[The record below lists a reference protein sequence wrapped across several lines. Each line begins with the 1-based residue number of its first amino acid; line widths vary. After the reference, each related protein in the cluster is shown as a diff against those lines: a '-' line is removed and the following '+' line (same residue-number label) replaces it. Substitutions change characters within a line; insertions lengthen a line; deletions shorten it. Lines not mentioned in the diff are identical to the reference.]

1 MTRQSDENINEVR
14 QQQLSINNCIMTSLQ
29 ERIAAIQ
36 LQLTA
41 FRRRKS
47 AKIAHKNLPS
57 EQDNSD
63 PKKQPSAVLFDESA
77 RSSRSPTA
85 SPDYPNQDA
94 LLNNTIKVTLKKVK
108 QQLGFSLT
116 GGEREGRTVRIHSV
130 AADGLASQDGRLR
143 EGDILVSINGEA
155 VLGSH
160 RDLAVAILESIPIN
174 TDIEIEIYR
183 SESTGQQKTRA
194 KSR

>member
-1 MTRQSDENINEVR
+1 MTSSSDENVNKVR
-14 QQQLSINNCIMTSLQ
+14 QQQLSITNRMLTSMQ
-29 ERIAAIQ
+29 EQIATLQ

-47 AKIAHKNLPS
+47 PKIAHKSLPS
-57 EQDNSD
+57 EPDSSD
-63 PKKQPSAVLFDESA
+63 PKKLPSTVPLDESA
-77 RSSRSPTA
+77 KSSRSPTA
-85 SPDYPNQDA
+85 SPDYPSQDA
-94 LLNNTIKVTLKKVK
+94 LMNNTIKVTLKKSK

-116 GGEREGRTVRIHSV
+116 GGEREGRTIRIHSV
-130 AADGLASQDGRLR
+130 AADGLASQDGRLK
-143 EGDILVSINGEA
+143 EGDILVSINSET

-174 TDIEIEIYR
+174 TDIEIEVYR
-183 SESTGQQKTRA
+183 SESSTQQKTKT